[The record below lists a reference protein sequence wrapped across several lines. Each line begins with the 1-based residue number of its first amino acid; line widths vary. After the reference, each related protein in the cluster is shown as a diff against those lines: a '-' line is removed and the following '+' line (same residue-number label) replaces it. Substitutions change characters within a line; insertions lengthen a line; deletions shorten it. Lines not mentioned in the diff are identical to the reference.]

1 MIDAPIGLL
10 AAGGRFC
17 FRPAE
22 IIFRLQARLIILIWP
37 NGSLRAVNH

>member
-1 MIDAPIGLL
+1 MINAPIGLL
-10 AAGGRFC
+10 TAGGRFC

-22 IIFRLQARLIILIWP
+22 IVFPLPARLIILIWP